1 MKVKRKIRIL
11 LLASFII
18 ISANSV
24 SNTIEV
30 PERKESDSSLTAL
43 DTKANNVIVEHR
55 INGRIDSI
63 EIKPIIGQPYYLL
76 DNDDRLRKGTSQSR
90 GRNEIL
96 SNWRLLQW

>member
-1 MKVKRKIRIL
+1 MKVKREIRIL

-18 ISANSV
+18 ISADLV

-30 PERKESDSSLTAL
+30 PERKESDSSLTDS
-43 DTKANNVIVEHR
+43 DTKTTNVIIEHR

-63 EIKPIIGQPYYLL
+63 EIKPIMGQPYYLIG
-76 DNDDRLRKGTSQSR
+76 NDDRLRKGTSQSR
-90 GRNEIL
+90 GPNEIL

>member
-1 MKVKRKIRIL
+1 MKVKKKIRIL
-11 LLASFII
+11 SLASFII

-63 EIKPIIGQPYYLL
+63 EIKPIIGQPYYLI